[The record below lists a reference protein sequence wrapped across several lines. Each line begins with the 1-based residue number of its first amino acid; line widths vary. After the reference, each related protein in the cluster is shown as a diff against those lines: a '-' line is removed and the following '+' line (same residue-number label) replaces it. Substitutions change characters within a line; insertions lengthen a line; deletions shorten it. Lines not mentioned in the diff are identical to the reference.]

1 MSATA
6 IKMGLLDF
14 AAVDDSSYGRSL
26 SDVVECAQL
35 ADSLHFSRFWL
46 AEHHVWCGSG
56 SPEMLLPLMA
66 ATTTRLKVG
75 MAGVLL
81 NFYSP
86 YKVAET
92 FQVLEELF
100 PGRIDLGVCRGSCD
114 PVIAKALLEGREP
127 DHSIHHFEEKAS
139 ALLGYLQEGIELGRA
154 VKLPRAPA
162 TWLLGTGEATMLLA
176 SKLGASYCHSL
187 FHVGALQDTR
197 ILQTFRD
204 RADSDKALPQSALA
218 IAGVCAEH
226 AADVP
231 RLLAAHSNEY
241 VRPTIVGTPAQC
253 QDKILTLAE
262 AHGVDEIVWLDLS
275 PTRSE
280 QQASLTRLAEQMRL
294 AA

>member
-1 MSATA
+1 MPKKA
-6 IKMGLLDF
+6 IKIGLLDF
-14 AAVDDSSYGRSL
+14 LSVDDSSYARSL
-26 SDVVECAQL
+26 SEVVECAQL

-66 ATTTRLKVG
+66 ATTSQIKVG

-100 PGRIDLGVCRGSCD
+100 PGRIDLGVCRGACD
-114 PVIAKALLEGREP
+114 PVIAKALIEGREL
-127 DHSIHHFEEKAS
+127 DHSILKFEEKTT
-139 ALLGYLQEGIELGRA
+139 ALLGYLQDGIELGRS
-154 VKLPRAPA
+154 VKLPRAPSA
-162 TWLLGTGEATMLLA
+162 WLLGTGEASMLLA
-176 SKLGASYCHSL
+176 SRLGTSYCHSL
-187 FHVGALQDTR
+187 FHSGALQDPK
-197 ILQTFRD
+197 ILHTFRD
-204 RADSDKALPQSALA
+204 LADNGRTAPQCALA

-241 VRPTIVGTPAQC
+241 VLPTVIGTAAQC
-253 QDKILTLAE
+253 QDKILTLTE
-262 AHGVDEIVWLDLS
+262 VHGVDEIIWLDLS
-275 PTRSE
+275 TTRSE
-280 QQASLTRLAEQMRL
+280 QKGSLSRL
-294 AA
+294 AAQMGLSG